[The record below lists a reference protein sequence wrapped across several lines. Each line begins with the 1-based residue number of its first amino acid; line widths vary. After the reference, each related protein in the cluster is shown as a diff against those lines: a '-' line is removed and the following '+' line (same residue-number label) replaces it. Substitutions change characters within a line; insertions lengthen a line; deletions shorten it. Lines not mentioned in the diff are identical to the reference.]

1 MKSNG
6 ATSGLVASLR
16 TTDSSFLVKSN
27 LVPLTQC
34 FNRVG
39 DILIKPHAADTT
51 SATNDMRTAFSD
63 AMKDFKRSKDDKEVS
78 NLVHPV
84 LNALE
89 KWADLCNSRDVFSTT
104 AATTVFPPAPTAFN
118 TAPSHSIVGGS
129 RNLSDKPLFS
139 ADSTGWLIK
148 DVLNAIQE
156 IDGLNAY
163 SSAQEA
169 MGYILNGEQLM
180 IPSVYYS
187 NLANISGAIS
197 THGTPAMI
205 SMLAANYYSLVK
217 AGHSSDDSYM
227 GSILRFAMVQA
238 GLLAKTTE
246 ERCVF
251 HDEVLEYDHVAHMTA
266 SGMEIKKFADMLK
279 PADIKFCQKLALPV
293 AHITSI
299 VFWQTG
305 HHWTVNTASRCNKLL
320 DGLMID
326 RGSGVTKMSEK
337 MMFRTAVHP
346 FGIRM
351 FYDSWNKNDHKVA
364 DNLKKRIGSF
374 PAGAAVIGTAA
385 ATIKLMKSAPFW
397 SNFYALYK
405 APIDE
410 LEAEV
415 SKIHAEPHKYHI
427 NAPLFYPGATRFVAN
442 TAAAEVLAPALQAF
456 INTYCRDAPIAGQ
469 KSLMRPATEN
479 AGLKTQFENGMRA
492 FMETTSRDTSIIG
505 VPSPRSNM
513 RTVAIKGSANDE
525 YG

>member
-1 MKSNG
+1 MK
-6 ATSGLVASLR
+6 
-16 TTDSSFLVKSN
+16 
-27 LVPLTQC
+27 PL
-34 FNRVG
+34 
-39 DILIKPHAADTT
+39 ISDTT
-51 SATNDMRTAFSD
+51 SSTNEMRTAFTD
-63 AMKDFKRSKDDKEVS
+63 ALKDFKRSKDDKEVN
-78 NLVHPV
+78 NLVYPV

-89 KWADLCNSRDVFSTT
+89 KWADLCNSRDIFANTT
-104 AATTVFPPAPTAFN
+104 ESNVFPTAPTAFY
-118 TAPSHSIVGGS
+118 TAPSLSIIGGS
-129 RNLSDKPLFS
+129 RNLSNKPLFS
-139 ADSTGWLIK
+139 TDPTGWLIK
-148 DVLNAIQE
+148 DVLTAIQE

-169 MGYILNGEQLM
+169 MGYIANGEQLM
-180 IPSVYYS
+180 IPSVYFS
-187 NLANISGAIS
+187 NLSGISGAIS
-197 THGTPAMI
+197 TYGTPAMV

-227 GSILRFAMVQA
+227 GSLLRFSMVQA

-246 ERCVF
+246 ERCVYY
-251 HDEVLEYDHVAHMTA
+251 DEVVEYDHVAHMNA
-266 SGMEIKKFADMLK
+266 SGSDIKKFAEMLK

-320 DGLMID
+320 DGLMMD

-351 FYDSWNKNDHKVA
+351 LYDSWIKNDHKVA

-385 ATIKLMKSAPFW
+385 ATIKLMRSAPFW
-397 SNFYALYK
+397 TNFYALYK

-415 SKIHAEPHKYHI
+415 KKIHAEPHKYHI

-456 INTYCRDAPIAGQ
+456 INTYCRDAPISGQ

-492 FMETTSRDTSIIG
+492 FMEATSRDTSIIG
-505 VPSPRSNM
+505 VPSPRNNM
-513 RTVAIKGSANDE
+513 TTVAVKGSANDE